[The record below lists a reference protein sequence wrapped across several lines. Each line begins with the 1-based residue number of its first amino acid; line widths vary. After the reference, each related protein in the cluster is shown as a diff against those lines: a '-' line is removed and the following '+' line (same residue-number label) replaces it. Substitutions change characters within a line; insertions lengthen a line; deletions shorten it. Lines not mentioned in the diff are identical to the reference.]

1 VIPAFDGRFSEVF
14 LFKTRH
20 HEHYHQDWCKQ
31 MVEVG
36 LATSAAQT
44 IYRPLESGAYCLI
57 DGGVWANNP
66 TMLAN
71 VEALNA
77 YDVPRERIMVLSIGS
92 GDEPYHVKRRMT
104 WGGFWQ
110 WRKIIGAAI
119 RAQSLAATNQARLLL
134 GPTNVVRIDPT
145 LVGAADRA

>member
-1 VIPAFDGRFSEVF
+1 
-14 LFKTRH
+14 
-20 HEHYHQDWCKQ
+20 
-31 MVEVG
+31 
-36 LATSAAQT
+36 
-44 IYRPLESGAYCLI
+44 
-57 DGGVWANNP
+57 
-66 TMLAN
+66 MLAN